1 MSKLYTNLA
10 NVYHEIYQTL
20 FDYDE
25 EFKFY
30 DKHLIENSI
39 ESVLEVGCGTGNLAK
54 RLVKAKYDYWGID
67 LFDEMLNIAKQ
78 TAPNAKFSQA
88 DVRAFDLQCQFDCA
102 IITGRSISYLIENKG
117 LLEAFN
123 RINDSLKVGG
133 ILMFDAIDA
142 KKMFMNFDDEKVDTL
157 MVNFEVNDYQRT
169 SKSRK
174 NMSSGWTWDW
184 ESEYFK
190 KDIDGNYQK
199 IGEDF
204 ATLRAFLKEEL
215 ALFLNL
221 SGFELME
228 VLPKKS
234 YAWDDN
240 FFIARKVL

>member
-1 MSKLYTNLA
+1 M
-10 NVYHEIYQTL
+10 
-20 FDYDE
+20 
-25 EFKFY
+25 
-30 DKHLIENSI
+30 
-39 ESVLEVGCGTGNLAK
+39 
-54 RLVKAKYDYWGID
+54 
-67 LFDEMLNIAKQ
+67 
-78 TAPNAKFSQA
+78 
-88 DVRAFDLQCQFDCA
+88 
-102 IITGRSISYLIENKG
+102 IENKG

-184 ESEYFK
+184 GSEYFK

-221 SGFELME
+221 SGFELVE